1 MTIHILQYV
10 WECITIYH
18 NLLQYFWTYFLLLL
32 SIAIYYNM
40 LQYTTIYYNILQ
52 YITIYYN
59 ILQYFTL
66 FFIYYDKL
74 PYLTIY
80 IYIYQIICLYFVNVY
95 FLLQYITM
103 HGTILKY
110 IEKMQYSMI
119 NVLRSAHV
127 ITFQGALGMRPGA
140 LAQIQAQDGQSRGP
154 EPCPD
159 SGPKLPK

>member
-1 MTIHILQYV
+1 
-10 WECITIYH
+10 
-18 NLLQYFWTYFLLLL
+18 
-32 SIAIYYNM
+32 M

-74 PYLTIY
+74 PYLT

-140 LAQIQAQDGQSRGP
+140 SPRFRPKMAKVEARSLAQIQAQNCQSRGP
-154 EPCPD
+154 EP
-159 SGPKLPK
+159 